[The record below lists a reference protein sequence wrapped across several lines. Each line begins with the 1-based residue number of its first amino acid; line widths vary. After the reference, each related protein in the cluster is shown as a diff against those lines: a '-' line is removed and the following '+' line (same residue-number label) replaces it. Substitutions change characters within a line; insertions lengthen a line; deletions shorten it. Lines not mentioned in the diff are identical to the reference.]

1 RLSSEVLEKCDLL
14 VGKRPDF
21 GTKYRQGPEQR
32 VIFAQGDAGKAAGGT
47 QLDERPRGARPG
59 KVVRLLAQVRR
70 PNDGLARHDPL
81 GDVAGPRFKL
91 LALAEDLYQ
100 RGRRPAQG
108 HG

>member
-1 RLSSEVLEKCDLL
+1 MR
-14 VGKRPDF
+14 F
-21 GTKYRQGPEQR
+21 
-32 VIFAQGDAGKAAGGT
+32 
-47 QLDERPRGARPG
+47 
-59 KVVRLLAQVRR
+59 LAQVRR

-108 HG
+108 HGRERLSVIGLHDRESSVAKSNRLIEHGVEHRRKVAGRGVDDLQHLSSRGLLLERLARLGQ